1 MVSKMYSKNKNTNTG
16 GYSDL
21 TPPPGY
27 DGSRLFTRRERSDG
41 RDENFVVHT
50 RPIYRGRDAQSGE
63 PNAGANIRRSRYGA
77 RSKETQAPAEV
88 IYDAAPVMEEEP
100 APFFSGP
107 EEFFDEEEDT
117 FLPLEEEDATPQP
130 IPEEK
135 MLESAPSK
143 NKATGLTLPEPL
155 AGLLHGLERED
166 LLLIGLIILLSG
178 EQNMGTGDI
187 LLLLALLLLTK

>member
-1 MVSKMYSKNKNTNTG
+1 MYSKNKNTNTG

-27 DGSRLFTRRERSDG
+27 DGSRLFSRRERSDG

-50 RPIYRGRDAQSGE
+50 RPIYRGR
-63 PNAGANIRRSRYGA
+63 AGNDREANTDTNTRRFKYGA
-77 RSKETQAPAEV
+77 RSKEEQAPIEV
-88 IYDAAPVMEEEP
+88 IYDAAPVIEEEP

-107 EEFFDEEEDT
+107 EEFLDEEDT
-117 FLPLEEEDATPQP
+117 LLPLEEDYATPQSD
-130 IPEEK
+130 PEEK
-135 MLESAPSK
+135 PLESAPSK
-143 NKATGLTLPEPL
+143 NKSAGFTLPEPL

-178 EQNMGTGDI
+178 EQNLGAGDI

>member
-1 MVSKMYSKNKNTNTG
+1 MYSKNKNTNTG

-27 DGSRLFTRRERSDG
+27 DGSRLFSRRERSDG

-50 RPIYRGRDAQSGE
+50 RPIYRGR
-63 PNAGANIRRSRYGA
+63 AGNDREANTDTNTRKLKYGA
-77 RSKETQAPAEV
+77 RSKEEQAPIEV
-88 IYDAAPVMEEEP
+88 IYDTAPVIEEESTP
-100 APFFSGP
+100 YFSGP
-107 EEFFDEEEDT
+107 EEFFDEEDV
-117 FLPLEEEDATPQP
+117 LPLEEEYTAPQP
-130 IPEEK
+130 ACDEK
-135 MLESAPSK
+135 SIGNAPTK
-143 NKATGLTLPEPL
+143 NKSTGLTLPEPL

-178 EQNMGTGDI
+178 EQNMGTGDV